1 MVAFE
6 TTDMM
11 GRIKDGFT
19 TGIKLKKEESYKTS
33 EIDLDD
39 PNIPPMKKLQM
50 FLKQQIMKKQVDRM
64 EEEEQRMM
72 RKLEEDERPFPKQI
86 ELPTKSR
93 KINKVN

>member
-1 MVAFE
+1 MAAFE

-50 FLKQQIMKKQVDRM
+50 FLK
-64 EEEEQRMM
+64 
-72 RKLEEDERPFPKQI
+72 
-86 ELPTKSR
+86 
-93 KINKVN
+93 